1 MTSFRGG
8 QGELSRQLEDKINM
22 ALRGAPFA
30 TLKSFFLHKYYFEL
44 MATTTQ
50 KIKEKFFTSLMPD
63 FTLEIGWYQE
73 EIYYLKYL
81 FTTKLI
87 YITRQTLFF
96 RISPPFQSHSSSL
109 YADTCCLSS
118 EYCTSFNSL
127 DVFWVSYFYGA
138 ATHTYLNVFVSY

>member
-1 MTSFRGG
+1 
-8 QGELSRQLEDKINM
+8 M

-63 FTLEIGWYQE
+63 FTSEIGWYQE

-81 FTTKLI
+81 STMKLI

-96 RISPPFQSHSSSL
+96 EYLLPSNHVPPPCTQTPVALAQNIAPALIPWMSFGSHIFMGL
-109 YADTCCLSS
+109 P
-118 EYCTSFNSL
+118 
-127 DVFWVSYFYGA
+127 
-138 ATHTYLNVFVSY
+138 HIHI